1 MSGCVQLWYNLNEN
15 ISYWTTLIQCSS
27 SVFNH
32 HTRPE
37 GGRGFVRPQR
47 TPPLDPP
54 LITKNTIEYR
64 PRLIYALSLGDY
76 CVGTSQYTA
85 ASCIVPTHTR
95 WRRSVDTCC
104 GQGAWPHTDDELHE
118 AATSQHSAMCHRRV
132 STRNP
137 NNMAQAGAVVV
148 VVILGYQLL
157 QIYIFI
163 FISPKRSKQRTAITE
178 LN

>member
-1 MSGCVQLWYNLNEN
+1 MIL
-15 ISYWTTLIQCSS
+15 CSS

-37 GGRGFVRPQR
+37 GGGGSSDPNEHP
-47 TPPLDPP
+47 PPLDPP

-137 NNMAQAGAVVV
+137 SNMAQAGAVVV

-163 FISPKRSKQRTAITE
+163 FYFTKTQQTA
-178 LN
+178 NSNN